1 MLSLRF
7 AEETYWK
14 SEDGFEHLVF
24 QPLGKLILTEPDTLD
39 EDGELAETQIGRF
52 SLTIFDI
59 EGASEQGVSVF
70 DLFDIR
76 SETMDCFEALFDS
89 DTEDF
94 SAEVLKQAFDGEYPL
109 RPNLALLER
118 LEIFEGYRGKG
129 FGLTA
134 SDLIFSRFKS
144 SVGLFAT
151 KPYPLQFEAGFTEE
165 RTEEPRLGT
174 MCFGLSQKAATTK
187 LRRHYGRLGF
197 KQVRGTEYMVMDSSK
212 VSVRR

>member
-1 MLSLRF
+1 MMLTLRF

-24 QPLGKLILTEPDTLD
+24 QPTGKLILTEPDTLD

-76 SETMDCFEALFDS
+76 SETLDCFEALFDS

-94 SAEVLKQAFDGEYPL
+94 SPEVLKQAFDGDYPL

-118 LEIFEGYRGKG
+118 LEIFEDYRGK
-129 FGLTA
+129 
-134 SDLIFSRFKS
+134 
-144 SVGLFAT
+144 
-151 KPYPLQFEAGFTEE
+151 
-165 RTEEPRLGT
+165 
-174 MCFGLSQKAATTK
+174 
-187 LRRHYGRLGF
+187 
-197 KQVRGTEYMVMDSSK
+197 
-212 VSVRR
+212 